1 METAATP
8 SEGTLAPARQPPVR
22 TPKIVPAE
30 VMRAAKRMFLASGS
44 LEMRALAR
52 QLGVGRATLYRW
64 NGGREELLSEVL
76 LSLDLANLARAEADV
91 TTEPGPRRF
100 CDVHDLHLRRVSGNV
115 SLRNFVRAEPETA
128 LRVLLDA
135 NGRVHIGVTR
145 ALADFIRR
153 QEAAS
158 GWSAPLG
165 PDGLAAV
172 VSRLSEAFIYGDLI
186 ARAFPDA
193 ATPDAVLRMMLG
205 VPPPRP

>member
-8 SEGTLAPARQPPVR
+8 SRESLGPARQPPVR

-76 LSLDLANLARAEADV
+76 LSLALANLARAEADV

-100 CDVHDLHLRRVSGNV
+100 CDVHDLHLQRISDNV
-115 SLRNFVRAEPETA
+115 SLRSFVRSEPDAA

-135 NGRVHIGVTR
+135 NGRVHLGVTR
-145 ALADFIRR
+145 ALADFVRR
-153 QEAAS
+153 QEVAS
-158 GWSAPLG
+158 GWTAPLG

-193 ATPDAVLRMMLG
+193 ATPDVVLRMMLG
-205 VPPPRP
+205 VPPPGA